1 MDMTLKKRQFLVE
14 EFLMFSLNA
23 GLQTR
28 GNPVYAHNGKECA
41 DMRTDIKNYLVQYA
55 QEFDKISEDYHY
67 EKIQNLSNSLSEKYS
82 GVLLNNR
89 FRIGISQKI
98 INLFLKYMWTAGN
111 IKMPFHCPFDSII
124 KSKLLKG
131 NSTVRLQ
138 DWTMFDSIDEYRKY
152 VSLARISADELQLTI
167 AEWELVSWNRK

>member
-1 MDMTLKKRQFLVE
+1 MDTKLKKQQFLTE

-28 GNPVYAHNGKECA
+28 GYQVYMYNGKGCA
-41 DMRTDIKNYLVQYA
+41 DLRADIKSYLVQYA
-55 QEFDKISEDYHY
+55 QEFDKSTEDYHF
-67 EKIQNLSNSLSEKYS
+67 EKIELLSRFLSEKYS
-82 GVLLNNR
+82 NILLNSR

-111 IKMPFHCPFDSII
+111 IKMPFHCPFDGKI

-131 NSTVRLQ
+131 NGTIFLQ
-138 DWTMFDSIDEYRKY
+138 DWTMFDTIDEYEKY
-152 VSLARISADELQLTI
+152 VSLARIKAAELQLKI
-167 AEWELVSWNRK
+167 AEWELVNWNRK